1 MAPTDS
7 AFASSKTY
15 RSAPGDASTLNL
27 KVPPYSEEAEQ
38 AVLGCMLI
46 DKEALET
53 ALETLNESSFFCGPN
68 GKIFTAMKE
77 MVISNKV
84 VDIITLS
91 DELSKLELLN
101 PIGGAEYLTQAV
113 NSVPTAAHIND
124 YIRIV
129 KEKDIL
135 RNLINAATKVV
146 GDCYKT
152 TDDPDRLLDEAERL
166 IYSIADQKRS
176 SNLTPMSDM
185 LHGMIDHLEALH
197 KREQAIT
204 GVPTGF
210 KRFDEMTAGL
220 QPGNLVILAA
230 RPGVGK
236 TALALNIAV
245 NCAVKKK
252 MPVAIF
258 SLEMSQQEIG
268 MRFFSSVTN
277 IPLGKLRTG
286 FFQKSDWPM
295 ITRKA
300 ELLSESPIHLDSSSD
315 ISVFTIRSSA
325 RRLAR
330 RLKGK
335 GTPLALIIIDYL
347 QLMQGSRKNPESRQ
361 TEIAEISRSLKGLAR
376 DLNIPVLALSQL
388 NRSPEERGRE
398 GKPQLSHLRESGAI
412 EQDAD
417 LVAFI
422 YREAMYKTDAPPED
436 QNRAKL
442 IIAKQRNG
450 PQGEVDLT
458 FIREC
463 ARFENFESEEV

>member
-1 MAPTDS
+1 MD
-7 AFASSKTY
+7 
-15 RSAPGDASTLNL
+15 L
-27 KVPPYSEEAEQ
+27 KVPPYSEDAER

-46 DKEALET
+46 DKESLET
-53 ALETLNESSFFCGPN
+53 AVESLTDQNFYCGPN
-68 GKIFTAMKE
+68 GKIFSIMKD
-77 MVISNKV
+77 MVLASKV
-84 VDIITLS
+84 VDVITLS
-91 DELSKLELLN
+91 DELSKRELLDT
-101 PIGGAEYLTQAV
+101 IGGADYLTQAI
-113 NSVPTAAHIND
+113 NAVPTAAHIND

-135 RNLINAATKVV
+135 RNLINAASKVV

-176 SNLTPMSDM
+176 STMTPLSDM

-197 KREQAIT
+197 RREQMVT

-210 KRFDEMTAGL
+210 KKFDELTSGL
-220 QPGNLVILAA
+220 QPGNLIILAA

-236 TALALNIAV
+236 TALALNIALH
-245 NCAVKKK
+245 CSIARKL
-252 MPVAIF
+252 PVVIF

-268 MRFFSSVTN
+268 MRLFSSVTN

-286 FFQKSDWPM
+286 FFKKSDWPM

-300 ELLSESPIHLDSSSD
+300 EVLSDSPIHLDTSSELT
-315 ISVFTIRSSA
+315 VFNIRSA
-325 RRLAR
+325 TRRLAR
-330 RLKGK
+330 RLKAK
-335 GTPLALIIIDYL
+335 GTPLALVIIDYL
-347 QLMQGSRKNPESRQ
+347 QLMSGSRKSPESRQ

-376 DLNIPVLALSQL
+376 DLNVPVLALSQL

-398 GKPQLSHLRESGAI
+398 GRPQLSHLRESGAI

-422 YREAMYKTDAPPED
+422 YREGMYKTDRTPED
-436 QNRAKL
+436 MRRAKL

-450 PQGEVDLT
+450 PQGDIDLT
-458 FIREC
+458 FVDEC

>member
-53 ALETLNESSFFCGPN
+53 ALEVLTDSSFFCGSNPR
-68 GKIFTAMKE
+68 IFAVMKE
-77 MVISNKV
+77 MVNANKV
-84 VDIITLS
+84 VDIVTLS
-91 DELSKLELLN
+91 DELSKLELLTS
-101 PIGGAEYLTQAV
+101 IGGTEYLTQAV
-113 NSVPTAAHIND
+113 NSVPTSAHIGD

-135 RNLINAATKVV
+135 RTLINAATKVV

-152 TDDPDRLLDEAERL
+152 ADDPDRLLDEAERL
-166 IYSIADQKRS
+166 IYSISDQKRK
-176 SNLTPMSDM
+176 SNLTSLSDM

-197 KREQAIT
+197 RREQTVT

-210 KRFDEMTAGL
+210 KRFDELTSGL

-236 TALALNIAV
+236 TALALNIAI

-252 MPVAIF
+252 MPVVIF

-268 MRFFSSVTN
+268 MRLFSTVTN

-286 FFQKSDWPM
+286 FFNKSDWPM

-300 ELLSESPIHLDSSSD
+300 ELLSESPIHLDTSSD
-315 ISVFTIRSSA
+315 LSVFNIRA
-325 RRLAR
+325 ATRRLAR
-330 RLKGK
+330 KLSAK
-335 GTPLALIIIDYL
+335 GTPLALVIIDYM
-347 QLMQGSRKNPESRQ
+347 QLMSGSRKNPESRQ

-422 YREAMYKTDAPPED
+422 YREAMYKTDASPED

-450 PQGEVDLT
+450 PQGEIDLT

-463 ARFENFESEEV
+463 ARFEDASPEEE